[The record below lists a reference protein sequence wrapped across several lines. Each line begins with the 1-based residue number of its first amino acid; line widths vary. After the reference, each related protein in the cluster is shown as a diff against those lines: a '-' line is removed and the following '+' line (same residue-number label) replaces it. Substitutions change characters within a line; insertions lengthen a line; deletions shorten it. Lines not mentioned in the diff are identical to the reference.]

1 MNRYISKSYTTTKNA
16 IDRAG
21 AAVVSTI
28 TSYKKSTKATLDD
41 QKSVRQK
48 NQSVIQMRVKTSLCT
63 GAGGPRNA
71 RKRAFADR
79 NLFTANVM
87 QKSAN
92 CI

>member
-1 MNRYISKSYTTTKNA
+1 MSAVAKPSFARVIARYVFLVMNRYISKSYATTKNA

-48 NQSVIQMRVKTSLCT
+48 NQSVIQMRVKT
-63 GAGGPRNA
+63 
-71 RKRAFADR
+71 
-79 NLFTANVM
+79 
-87 QKSAN
+87 
-92 CI
+92 